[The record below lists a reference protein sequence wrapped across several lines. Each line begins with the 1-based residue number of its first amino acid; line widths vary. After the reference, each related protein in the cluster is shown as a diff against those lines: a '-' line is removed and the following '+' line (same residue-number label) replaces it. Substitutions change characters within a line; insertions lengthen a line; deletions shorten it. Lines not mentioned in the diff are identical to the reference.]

1 MCFSKFW
8 STAKIKFYFYLL
20 IKLSKYVII
29 PTSGIIYLYII
40 QRFYRISVVKQT
52 SKVRV
57 V

>member
-1 MCFSKFW
+1 MRFSKFW
-8 STAKIKFYFYLL
+8 QTTKIKFYFYLL